1 MWQGLWRLAV
11 PAVAVSAVAA
21 GRPAPAAAQA
31 FEMLGTRA
39 QGAGGAFVAVADD
52 ATAVYWNPA
61 GLATGPFFSL
71 VVDHGQLE
79 TGASEEARIDGP
91 MAGNGT
97 NAGAARYVSTVV
109 AGASLPVG
117 VSYYR
122 LESFESGAS
131 LGDGRRPLRALVTDH
146 VGVTLVQS
154 VGSVLTIAATP
165 RYVRGSAGHGQA
177 DPGGTD
183 PLDAAERLPRRG
195 ASAFDIDVGALAVF
209 GKTRVGL
216 VVRNVVA
223 PDFETPDGTEVEVPR
238 QVRAGGAFMPSDRL
252 VLALDVDLTRTPSL
266 AGDRRI
272 VAGGAEAWWGRRRI
286 GLRGGFRANTVGEAR
301 PAGSLG
307 GSVGVFRGFWVDAQV
322 TRGGDRADPGWSLA
336 GRVGF

>member
-1 MWQGLWRLAV
+1 MWKGLWRLAV
-11 PAVAVSAVAA
+11 PVVAA
-21 GRPAPAAAQA
+21 SAITTGRPAPAAAQA

-39 QGAGGAFVAVADD
+39 QGAGGAFVALADD

-71 VVDHGQLE
+71 VVDRSQVE
-79 TGASEEARIDGP
+79 TGAPEEARSDGL
-91 MAGNGT
+91 AGSGA

-122 LESFESGAS
+122 LESFESGPS
-131 LGDGRRPLRALVTDH
+131 PGDGRRSLRALVTDH
-146 VGVTLVQS
+146 VGLTLVQS
-154 VGSVLTIAATP
+154 VGRVLTVAATP
-165 RYVRGSAGHGQA
+165 RYVRGSAGDGEA
-177 DPGGTD
+177 EPGDAD
-183 PLDAAERLPRRG
+183 PLDAAERLARRDT
-195 ASAFDIDVGALAVF
+195 SAFDLDVGALAVF
-209 GKTRVGL
+209 GRARVGL

-223 PDFETPDGTEVEVPR
+223 PDFETPDGTEVEMPR
-238 QVRAGGAFMPSDRL
+238 QVRAGAAFTPSDRL

-266 AGDRRI
+266 AGDRRM
-272 VAGGAEAWWGRRRI
+272 VAGGAEAWWGRRRV
-286 GLRGGFRANTVGEAR
+286 GLRGGFRASTLGEAR

-322 TRGGDRADPGWSLA
+322 TRGGDRADRGWSLA